1 MTSIFANNTES
12 KFSEGEMAGG
22 GVGLAER
29 AACTRLGD
37 YSEQTALPS
46 GTLCGRG
53 GEAFPRRLKLNDLT
67 KLVT

>member
-1 MTSIFANNTES
+1 MTPTCANNTES

-37 YSEQTALPS
+37 YSEQAALPS

-53 GEAFPRRLKLNDLT
+53 AGSIPGRLKLNDLT
-67 KLVT
+67 